1 MIKRINT
8 FIVCVVLC
16 FAVLTLN
23 LTRIY
28 TQTAAVNI
36 SDERRVE
43 IIAETRAG
51 IFDTN
56 GAPLVNNK
64 IIKVVCT
71 VPEQELTAAMRK
83 SGKYENFIKA
93 AENGRFYYEQTDDT
107 DFFEKFSAAQILTT
121 YGRYADNSAFH
132 IIGYLDSEGNGVD
145 GIEYFCDDTLKKY
158 SGTLSAVYFADAL
171 GHILIT
177 EPIEIRNENYAG
189 KGGIQLTVD
198 NEFQIIAES
207 ALNNGNIEKGAV
219 VITDA
224 LSGEILASVSVPN
237 VDRNSIEKSLADENS
252 PFVNRALCAY
262 PVGSVFKAVTA
273 AAALENGITPEKY
286 YCSGKSEKSG
296 NTFYCHNRGGHGEI
310 DLNKALAYS
319 CNPYFIELSTEI
331 GGEKILETAKKLG
344 FGKCC
349 DLGMGFKTE
358 SGTLPDKKSL
368 NSDAAVGNFGFG
380 QGELT
385 ATPLQLAACYSA
397 IANGGIYYEPYI
409 IKGEI
414 DNSGNVMPFSHS
426 AGVKALDES
435 TCAAITEG
443 LEMTFSDGTGE
454 AAFSSLYKAMG
465 KTATAQSGVFDENGC
480 EINYSWFAGVF
491 ACSGR
496 LITVVIVKENGASGS
511 VDGAPIFKEISE
523 NICITLRSRSQLQ

>member
-1 MIKRINT
+1 MLKRINT

-16 FAVLTLN
+16 FTVLTLN

-43 IIAETRAG
+43 IIDETRAG

-56 GAPLVNNK
+56 GVPLVNNAEK
-64 IIKVVCT
+64 KTVCT

-83 SGKYENFIKA
+83 SGKYENFINA
-93 AENGRFYYEQTDDT
+93 AEDGRFYFEQSEDT
-107 DFFEKFSAAQILTT
+107 DFFEKYGAAKILTT

-132 IIGYLDSEGNGVD
+132 IIGYVNSEGDGVD
-145 GIEYFCDDTLKKY
+145 GIEYYCDGILKKY
-158 SGTLSAVYFADAL
+158 GGTLSAVYSADAL

-189 KGGIQLTVD
+189 KGGIQLTID
-198 NEFQIIAES
+198 RDLQKIAENAVKNS
-207 ALNNGNIEKGAV
+207 SIEKGAV

-224 LSGEILASVSVPN
+224 LSGEILASVSVPD
-237 VDRNSIEKSLADENS
+237 VDRSNIEKSLTDENA
-252 PFVNRALCAY
+252 PFVNRAICAY

-286 YCSGKSEKSG
+286 YCSGKTEKSG

-310 DLNKALAYS
+310 DLSKALAYS

-331 GGEKILETAKKLG
+331 GGKKILETAKKLG
-344 FGKCC
+344 FGKNS
-349 DLGMGFKTE
+349 DLGMGFTTE
-358 SGTLPDKKSL
+358 SGTLPDVKSL

-397 IANGGIYYEPYI
+397 IANGGTYYEPYI

-414 DNSGNVMPFSHS
+414 DNSGNVMPFSHP
-426 AGVKALDES
+426 AGEKVLKES
-435 TCAAITEG
+435 TCREIANG
-443 LEMTFSDGTGE
+443 LEMTFTDGTGE
-454 AAFSSLYKAMG
+454 SAFSSLYEAMG
-465 KTATAQSGVFDENGC
+465 KTATAQSGVYDKNGC
-480 EINYSWFAGVF
+480 EINYSWFTGTFLCAD
-491 ACSGR
+491 R
-496 LITVVIVKENGASGS
+496 MLTVCIVKENGASGS
-511 VDGAPIFKEISE
+511 VDGAPIFREIAE
-523 NICITLRSRSQLQ
+523 NISVTLLSRAQLQ